1 VQVILDQ
8 QTRAIIWAQWRS
20 IFNRFPRQRAG
31 LAFTWLFTLM
41 WYGGFTFLG
50 GLAAVALPEVKDH
63 KLLVQILDGGLL
75 AVFVYWQLMP
85 LLMVSSGVSLDLKRL
100 MIYPIA
106 ERRMFGIEVLLR
118 ASTGVEVLLV
128 LTGTAI
134 GLWRSPI
141 APWYGPLFFLPFI
154 AFNLCLSAGVRDLL
168 SRLMRKRGVR
178 EIVIL
183 GFVLLTQVPNFIVRM
198 VPSETLS
205 AYAHRYSAI
214 SAMLPVPW
222 QWTGRLAAGDIS
234 AAAVGGLTLW
244 VVLGAWFGYSQFR
257 RGLRFDEAAA
267 ESANRAPSTRGG
279 RIAVLDR
286 IADLPLKIF
295 PEPLAT
301 LVQKELLTLPRVP
314 RFRMLFLM
322 GAFFSLIVF
331 VPFLSKTGGAPDS
344 GFMQQN
350 FLTIVVLYSMLLLT
364 EPLFSNVFSYDRKA
378 TQAYYVLP
386 VRFATVLLAKN
397 LTAGLFIALEILLVC
412 LVTRVFGIVLTMQ
425 QLLESLATVVVFA
438 AFLLSIGNLTSI
450 RYAKAV
456 DASNPWRGKG
466 SGKGGGLLMLV
477 YLATAPAAVLA
488 HLARYAFNSEIAFFA
503 VLGAAFFIAVLTY
516 IVTFDSALESAD
528 KDRERFLAA
537 LGEGG
542 SVMG

>member
-1 VQVILDQ
+1 VIFDQ
-8 QTRAIIWAQWRS
+8 QTRAIVWAQWRAVL
-20 IFNRFPRQRAG
+20 NRFPRQKVG
-31 LAFTWLFTLM
+31 LAFTWLFTLI
-41 WYGGFTFLG
+41 WYGGFTLLG
-50 GLAAVALPEVKDH
+50 IVAAWALPEVKDH
-63 KLLVQILDGGLL
+63 KLLLQILDGGLL
-75 AVFVYWQLMP
+75 GAFIYWQFMP
-85 LLMVSSGVSLDLKRL
+85 LLMVSSGLSLDLKRL
-100 MIYPIA
+100 MVYPIP
-106 ERRMFGIEVLLR
+106 ESRMFGIEVILR
-118 ASTGVEVLLV
+118 ASTGGELLLV

-141 APWYGPLFFLPFI
+141 APWWGPFFLLPFT

-178 EIVIL
+178 EIVVL
-183 GFVLLTQVPNFIVRM
+183 GFVLVTQIPNFIVRM
-198 VPSETLS
+198 VPEEKLA
-205 AYAHRYSAI
+205 AYAKQYSAI

-234 AAAVGGLTLW
+234 VAAVGGLTLW

-279 RIAVLDR
+279 RGSLLER
-286 IADLPLKIF
+286 IADLSLRIF

-322 GAFFSLIVF
+322 GVFFSLIVF
-331 VPFLSKTGGAPDS
+331 IPFLSKPGGAPNP

-350 FLTIVVLYSMLLLT
+350 FLTIVVLYSMLLLS
-364 EPLFSNVFSYDRKA
+364 EPLFANVFAYDRKA
-378 TQAYYVLP
+378 AQAYYVLP
-386 VRFATVLLAKN
+386 VRFSTVLLAKN
-397 LTAGLFIALEILLVC
+397 LTAGLFIALEIFLVC
-412 LVTRVFGIVLTMQ
+412 LVTGIFGMVPTWRE
-425 QLLESLATVVVFA
+425 LLESLATVLVFA

-450 RYAKAV
+450 RYAKGV

-466 SGKGGGLLMLV
+466 SGKAGGWLMLV
-477 YLATAPAAVLA
+477 YVATAPAAVFA
-488 HLARYAFNSEIAFFA
+488 HLARYAFESEIAFFA
-503 VLGAAFFIAVLTY
+503 VLASAFFIAVLTY
-516 IVTFDSALESAD
+516 IVTFDSAIESAD

-537 LGEGG
+537 LGEGEG
-542 SVMG
+542 VIG